1 MIEDQQRRIWLV
13 TEEQGLVCYDGNKT
27 FRYFEDDAS
36 RTQMRSVC
44 EGRDGRIYVGTAKNG
59 LYVLTQKGFFEHIE
73 VSGTLPVVEIYCNIK
88 GELLLGY
95 DGMGMGIFQPQTG
108 ILTNNPYYSREVDLS
123 KSKCYS
129 IVEDK
134 TGNVWLGL
142 LQKGIFMQPRTETP
156 FKYMGY
162 KLGTNNLIGQACVTS
177 VLIDSKGYT
186 WIGTDKDG
194 LYSFDNSKR
203 PVFHYKENFPSTIL
217 CITEDYQGR
226 IWVGSFREGCG
237 WVDTKS
243 HSFHRQPLPQGNA
256 VSVFDIACDQQG
268 TLWIATMGDGL
279 IRLQLKTGEIK
290 NYKTAENA
298 ITDRKVNSLVND
310 YISKM
315 SLSPDG
321 KRIYLATTM
330 GVCCLDIATESWTKV
345 FGVNTINYGTP
356 IRVVK
361 EYDNKL
367 WIGTNN
373 GLYSYNL
380 VNKELRHMNM
390 EKGLADNG
398 IASIQQGKQGMIWL
412 GTDHGLC
419 RYNPQTK
426 LTQSFFVDNGL
437 QSNEFSD
444 GASSVSPN
452 GTMIFGGVGG
462 VTWFNPSDIKQTEWK
477 ADVKLTAFSI
487 NGELVTPETKSGW
500 YHVTDTTVI
509 ASKRFALSS
518 SDNSFT
524 IQLST
529 LTYDNPE
536 HIVYSYRINKEDWVR
551 LQPGS
556 NEITFSHMAPGSYDF
571 CVVAQ
576 RNSQTSEERCFTVYI
591 HAPWYRTYLA
601 YISYLLILCF
611 IVWRYLLYRRH
622 QEQNRLRLQEHIH
635 AEEMGE
641 AKLRFFMNISHEIR
655 TPMTLIVSPLLSL
668 MKQDDDPHRRSIYET
683 IRRNAERILGLINQM
698 MDLRKIDKGQMQM
711 HMCETDLIGFVSDI
725 HTLFTQQAK
734 SKNIQF
740 SYEHDT
746 QMLPVWI
753 DRGNFDKVV
762 VNILSNAFKYTPTGG
777 TIRIGIT
784 HDNTHATIKIYDSG
798 EKIPEDKLEHIFER
812 FYQTPS
818 SINDRKVGT
827 GIGLDLTRSLVELHH
842 GTISAHNKEVG
853 CEFVV
858 TIPLGNEHL
867 KPEEMITDKED
878 VTHTT
883 SLFDED
889 TTMVGSTD
897 LGGNYSKS

>member
-1 MIEDQQRRIWLV
+1 MKSKVLVFLLFFMPLSITAQTGKLFDADKQLSSSFVSEVYLDRDGFIWVATRNGLNKYDGYQFRLYKKEKKAELGMASNYVNCMVQDRNGLFYVGMYGALQSFNGYRFKDVKVHDLQNHVMPPYVTSLLERENGEILIGTSGHGLLRLTDKENAHQMGGALADIIGVHSMIEDQQRRIWLV

-27 FRYFEDDAS
+27 FRYFEDDIF

-73 VSGTLPVVEIYCNIK
+73 VTGALPVVEIYNNMK

-156 FKYMGY
+156 FNYMGF
-162 KLGTNNLIGQACVTS
+162 KLGANNLIGQACVTS
-177 VLIDSKGYT
+177 VLIDSKGRT

-217 CITEDYQGR
+217 CITEDNQGR

-243 HSFHRQPLPQGNA
+243 HSFHHQPLPQGNA
-256 VSVFDIACDQQG
+256 VSVFDLVCDQQG
-268 TLWIATMGDGL
+268 TLWIATMGEGL

-321 KRIYLATTM
+321 KRVYLATTM

-380 VNKELRHMNM
+380 ANKELRHMNM

-419 RYNPQTK
+419 RYNPKTK

-500 YHVTDTTVI
+500 YHVTDTAVI

-551 LQPGS
+551 LQ
-556 NEITFSHMAPGSYDF
+556 
-571 CVVAQ
+571 
-576 RNSQTSEERCFTVYI
+576 
-591 HAPWYRTYLA
+591 
-601 YISYLLILCF
+601 
-611 IVWRYLLYRRH
+611 
-622 QEQNRLRLQEHIH
+622 
-635 AEEMGE
+635 
-641 AKLRFFMNISHEIR
+641 
-655 TPMTLIVSPLLSL
+655 
-668 MKQDDDPHRRSIYET
+668 
-683 IRRNAERILGLINQM
+683 
-698 MDLRKIDKGQMQM
+698 
-711 HMCETDLIGFVSDI
+711 
-725 HTLFTQQAK
+725 
-734 SKNIQF
+734 
-740 SYEHDT
+740 
-746 QMLPVWI
+746 
-753 DRGNFDKVV
+753 
-762 VNILSNAFKYTPTGG
+762 
-777 TIRIGIT
+777 
-784 HDNTHATIKIYDSG
+784 
-798 EKIPEDKLEHIFER
+798 
-812 FYQTPS
+812 
-818 SINDRKVGT
+818 
-827 GIGLDLTRSLVELHH
+827 
-842 GTISAHNKEVG
+842 
-853 CEFVV
+853 
-858 TIPLGNEHL
+858 
-867 KPEEMITDKED
+867 
-878 VTHTT
+878 
-883 SLFDED
+883 
-889 TTMVGSTD
+889 
-897 LGGNYSKS
+897 